1 MDFTFNVFTAHP
13 KDDDDSLT
21 KRPRNL
27 PPDGTTF
34 NQISLGKRLEQTLPA
49 YGYWN
54 VQFYQMESA
63 FVNLDLK
70 LPKGAS
76 LGLYAR
82 RNALPTHTNY
92 DLMEVVKG
100 NEEKTRT
107 ARAVK
112 VNFILLSDCKVFS
125 CELFIKSFKRNV
137 FNQSLFSFS
146 PRWKYVMYVSRA
158 LELHRKG
165 NTNKK
170 IEIYFQY
177 MLVVQIVI
185 IVSKEIYINTI
196 KQTIFI

>member
-107 ARAVK
+107 TRAVK
-112 VNFILLSDCKVFS
+112 VNFFFWID
-125 CELFIKSFKRNV
+125 
-137 FNQSLFSFS
+137 
-146 PRWKYVMYVSRA
+146 
-158 LELHRKG
+158 
-165 NTNKK
+165 
-170 IEIYFQY
+170 
-177 MLVVQIVI
+177 
-185 IVSKEIYINTI
+185 
-196 KQTIFI
+196 